1 MLPGMPTP
9 GLYTS
14 GALLGADFP
23 LPLDAPFTSRQAS
36 SVGVTRGTLARLHRG
51 GYVRR
56 LVKGVHVAAQAPD
69 TLALRTAALRLVVPE
84 EAVVTD
90 WTACWLWTGLLAP
103 GAHLEI
109 PPVCLFLPAGRGR
122 LRNGLCDS
130 GERTLRRDDVVLL
143 DGLRV
148 TSPVRTAWDLGRL
161 AHRDIAIGA
170 LDGLLRHGDFSHDE
184 LLTGV
189 ERFRRQRGVV
199 QLRAL
204 TPLADPRAESPGES
218 VLRLRWLDLPSLP
231 PPTPQVPVRD
241 ERGFEIYRLDLGVEE
256 LRFAAEYDGEEHHTT
271 ETDRVHDEQ
280 RRAWLRLH
288 RGWIVVPVRRAN
300 VYGVTRDVERLLYE
314 GVDAARRRLGSLA
327 V

>member
-1 MLPGMPTP
+1 MPTP
-9 GLYTS
+9 GRFTS
-14 GALLGADFP
+14 GALLTSDVP
-23 LPLDAPFTSRQAS
+23 LPLDAPFTTRQAEAA
-36 SVGVTRGTLARLHRG
+36 GVTRTVLARLQRD

-56 LVKGVHVAAQAPD
+56 LLKGVHVAAQVRD
-69 TLALRTAALRLVVPE
+69 SLALRTAALRLVVPE

-130 GERTLRRDDVVLL
+130 GERAFHPDDVVVH

-148 TSPVRTAWDLGRL
+148 TAPLRTAWDLGRL
-161 AHRDIAIGA
+161 AHRDVAIGA
-170 LDGLLRHGDFSHDE
+170 LDGLLRRGDFSRQE
-184 LLTGV
+184 LLDGV

-204 TPLADPRAESPGES
+204 APLADPRAESPGES

-231 PPTPQVPVRD
+231 APTPQVPVMD
-241 ERGFEIYRLDLGVEE
+241 EGGRIIYRLDLGVEE
-256 LRFAAEYDGEEHHTT
+256 LRFSAEYDGEEHHTT
-271 ETDRVHDEQ
+271 EADRAHDEQ
-280 RRAWLRLH
+280 RRRWLRQQ
-288 RGWIVVPVRRAN
+288 RGWIIVPVRRHN
-300 VYGVTRDVERLLYE
+300 VHGPTRDVERLLYD